1 MKILIRFSKSYR
13 FFNKRSM
20 KQIHHTLPLHPDGNF
35 LNKRVSYRVMECIKG
50 TFRLRFKDVNI

>member
-1 MKILIRFSKSYR
+1 
-13 FFNKRSM
+13 M